1 MMRVIIF
8 WSYQTLYLTGSESI
22 IHYIELFV
30 LWGFS
35 ILRFYHTMWLDF
47 CCLPVSVSLSDF
59 CYKSDST
66 GIRLKIVCQMHT
78 D

>member
-8 WSYQTLYLTGSESI
+8 WSYRTLYFIGSESI

-47 CCLPVSVSLSDF
+47 CCLPDSVSLSGGGGGGVTAGLF
-59 CYKSDST
+59 S
-66 GIRLKIVCQMHT
+66 
-78 D
+78 